1 MKDKTITAQ
10 NVDNQIKALY
20 ETAFPVEEQVPWK
33 DLLRLIGEMPLDF
46 TAYYDEDKQYI
57 DSILS
62 AGKYAISHSPDYR
75 EIYHPHYRII
85 CKDIF
90 ERELRP
96 LIINRKQ

>member
-1 MKDKTITAQ
+1 MTDKTITAQ

-62 AGKYAISHSPDYR
+62 AGKYAISHSQDYR
-75 EIYHPHYRII
+75 DAYHPHYRIVSRE
-85 CKDIF
+85 IF
-90 ERELRP
+90 DKEVST
-96 LIINRKQ
+96 LIDKKR